1 MSVAWQGVSLED
13 VRRAARAS
21 SQGPEAASALQSAH
35 AAGVSTDTR
44 SLVPGQVFI
53 ALVGEHFDGHE
64 HIDAA
69 FAAGASAAIVER
81 GSPVL
86 AARVSGRTYTGP
98 LLVVDSPLRALGR
111 LARWHRR
118 RFDIP
123 VVAVTGS
130 AGKTTAKEMIAAVL
144 GTRYTVLTTPDNE
157 NNEIGVPRALLGL
170 TPAHGAAVIEMGARH
185 TGDIAYLCRIA
196 QPTIGVLL
204 NIGTA
209 HLEVFGSVERVAKA
223 KGELLDF
230 IVDESYVALVNAD
243 DCVIAGEAMRTK
255 GRLLGFGWSRESHF
269 SGEGLVL
276 DQEGCG
282 HFSLQNT
289 SFHLRIPGRH
299 NAHNALAAAA
309 AGVQCGISLSQA
321 AAALADFEP
330 VSMRSEILRKGGI
343 RVINDCYNANP
354 GSVRAALDLMAEMPA
369 DGRRIAVLGDML
381 ELGEDAAALHEEIGR
396 YAAAHVDVLL
406 GTGPLSTH
414 MVQGALAAGLPTGQ
428 AEHFIDR
435 DSLMR
440 RLKCTAGPG
449 DVVLVKGSRGMQLE
463 AVVDQLQ
470 A

>member
-1 MSVAWQGVSLED
+1 MLSPPGAWQDICLED
-13 VRRAARAS
+13 VRRWSRADWI
-21 SQGPEAASALQSAH
+21 GPSTSRAVM

-44 SLVPGQVFI
+44 SLLPGQVFV
-53 ALVGEHFDGHE
+53 ALQGERFDGHA
-64 HIDAA
+64 HVASA
-69 FAAGASAAIVER
+69 FDAGASAAIIGH
-81 GSPVL
+81 GSDV
-86 AARVSGRTYTGP
+86 AAPKCSGP
-98 LLVVDSPLRALGR
+98 LLVVDSTLRALGR
-111 LARWHRR
+111 LARQYRR

-123 VVAVTGS
+123 VVAVAGS
-130 AGKTTAKEMIAAVL
+130 TGKTTAKEMIAAALGRRFEVL
-144 GTRYTVLTTPDNE
+144 STPSNE
-157 NNEIGVPRALLGL
+157 NNEIGVPSALLRL
-170 TPAHGAAVIEMGARH
+170 TPEHGAAVIEIGARQV
-185 TGDIAYLCRIA
+185 GDLAYLCRIV

-255 GRLLGFGWSRESHF
+255 GRLLGFGWTRESHF
-269 SGEGLVL
+269 SGEGLIL

-299 NAHNALAAAA
+299 NAHNALSAIAVAD
-309 AGVQCGISLSQA
+309 QCGLSVAQT

-330 VSMRSEILRKGGI
+330 VSMRSEILRKAGI

-354 GSVRAALDLMAEMPA
+354 DSVRAALDLMAEIPV

-381 ELGEDAAALHEEIGR
+381 ELGEQAPVLHEEVGR
-396 YAAAHVDVLL
+396 YAASRIDVLL
-406 GTGPLSTH
+406 GTGPLSEHTVH
-414 MVQGALAAGLPTGQ
+414 GAHEAGIDAGQ
-428 AEHFIDR
+428 SQHFDGR
-435 DSLMR
+435 DSLSR
-440 RLKCTAGPG
+440 QLEALARPG
-449 DVVLVKGSRGMQLE
+449 DLVLIKASRGMELE
-463 AVVDQLQ
+463 HVVEAL